1 MILTFQNFDELTV
14 FLFDVEHINS
24 VVASSKLHIGES
36 GLNKNGSLIQV
47 KKHFI
52 LTGFFLLLNST
63 LSNMSLYYLCS
74 RYTCSSDIWEGVWIC
89 LLKLV
94 G

>member
-1 MILTFQNFDELTV
+1 MILTFQNLDKRTV
-14 FLFDVEHINS
+14 FLFEVEHINS
-24 VVASSKLHIGES
+24 VVASSKLHIDES

-52 LTGFFLLLNST
+52 LTGCFLLLNST

-74 RYTCSSDIWEGVWIC
+74 RCTCSSDIWEDV
-89 LLKLV
+89 
-94 G
+94 